1 MSLMD
6 NLAEAKATLAEVKEA
21 VESGE
26 KGADELSE
34 AIECVKS
41 AQAKVDAANE
51 ASELLKGLASEKSEP
66 AEKEEVK
73 KMAQNLGEFAAE
85 IMEEKGIEA
94 RKKFDVSTPM
104 FKAAAPMTTP
114 ASIAGALTDY
124 DTNIVLQPRR
134 QLMIADLF
142 GTETISGN
150 ALTYYVE
157 SADSNTQGGPNTVS
171 EGNEKPLTSFGNPTA
186 KTVSLQ
192 KIAAHYKESDELIA
206 DAPWLASS
214 INNRGVYLH
223 QKKVEDFILGTLA
236 ATSGLG
242 TSNDATVAG
251 IFKAMMTVQENS
263 GFAADAIVISPTD
276 YQKLRLAKD
285 NNGQYYGGGYFYGQY
300 GEGGITEQPPIWGL
314 RTVVTS
320 AVTAGTCYVGAF
332 KLGGS
337 VIRKG
342 GMSVN
347 IANQNEDDF
356 IKNMITIVI
365 EERMA
370 LAVRYPG
377 AFVKISGTFP
387 DPSAST
393 VTA

>member
-6 NLAEAKATLAEVKEA
+6 NLAEAKSTLAEVKAA
-21 VESGE
+21 VENGE
-26 KGADELSE
+26 MGADELSE
-34 AIECVKS
+34 AIDGVKS

-51 ASELLKGLASEKSEP
+51 AAAILESLGNAEKNQP
-66 AEKEEVK
+66 AEKEET
-73 KMAQNLGEFAAE
+73 KMANNLGEFAAE
-85 IMEEKGIEA
+85 YIKEKGADVHE
-94 RKKFDVSTPM
+94 KFNIVTPL
-104 FKAAAPMTTP
+104 FKSAAPMTIP
-114 ASIAGALTDY
+114 SSISGALTDF
-124 DTNIVLQPRR
+124 DKNIVLQPRR

-142 GTETISGN
+142 GSETISGN

-157 SADSNTQGGPNTVS
+157 SSTVEGGVSTVAQGA
-171 EGNEKPLTSFGNPTA
+171 EKPLTSFGDPTA

-223 QKKVEDFILGTLA
+223 QKYVEDFLVTTLSG
-236 ATSGLG
+236 TSGLG
-242 TSNDATVAG
+242 TSSDATADG
-251 IFKAMMTVQENS
+251 IFKAMMTIQENT
-263 GFAADAIVISPTD
+263 GFAADAIVISPAD

-285 NNGQYYGGGYFYGQY
+285 NNGQYYGGGYFYGEY
-300 GEGGITEQPPIWGL
+300 GQNGIAEQPPIWGL
-314 RTVVTS
+314 RTVVSS
-320 AVTAGTCYVGAF
+320 AVSTGTAYVGAF
-332 KLGGS
+332 KLGAS

-342 GMSVN
+342 GMAVN

-365 EERMA
+365 EERLA

-377 AFVKISGTFP
+377 AFVKITGTFP
-387 DPSAST
+387 SPDGSSST
-393 VTA
+393 TS

>member
-26 KGADELSE
+26 KGAEELSE
-34 AIECVKS
+34 AIEGVKD
-41 AQAKVDAANE
+41 AQSKVDAANE
-51 ASELLKGLASEKSEP
+51 AHALLKGLESEKSEP
-66 AEKEEVK
+66 AEKEAK
-73 KMAQNLGEFAAE
+73 KMANNLGEFAAE
-85 IMEEKGIEA
+85 IIEEKGIDVHE
-94 RKKFDVSTPM
+94 KFNLVTPM
-104 FKAAAPMTTP
+104 FKSAAPMDTP
-114 ASIAGALTDY
+114 SAISGALTTY
-124 DTNIVLQPRR
+124 DTNLVLQPRR
-134 QLMIADLF
+134 QLMVADLF
-142 GTETISGN
+142 GSETISGN

-157 SADSNTQGGPNTVS
+157 SSTVEGGVTTVA
-171 EGNEKPLTSFGNPTA
+171 ELGTKPLTSFGDPTA

-223 QKKVEDFILGTLA
+223 QKYVEDFLLTTLSG
-236 ATSGLG
+236 TSGLG
-242 TSNDATVAG
+242 TSSDATVAG
-251 IFKAMMTVQENS
+251 IFKAMMTVQENT
-263 GFAADAIVISPTD
+263 GFAADAIVISPAD

-285 NNGQYYGGGYFYGQY
+285 SNGQYYGGGYFYGQY

-320 AVTAGTCYVGAF
+320 AVSAGTAYVGAF

-342 GMSVN
+342 GMSVA

-365 EERMA
+365 EERLA

-377 AFVKISGTFP
+377 AFVKITGTFP
-387 DPSAST
+387 DPSGST
-393 VTA
+393 TSTGQ